1 MHPSAT
7 VSKAP
12 INVKPQTDAPE
23 NKLPHVES
31 APVHKST
38 AWPGAGR
45 MSGNLFEDRNWLLPP
60 NYPNNDSKDA
70 TGITSPK
77 PSIKEEPKI
86 GEQPNIIPKTDKC
99 GWEPN
104 CPFCKNQDKEDWDG
118 KHQNQLQ
125 QKTSP
130 QPKMQRP
137 QARCPPNPQ
146 KPDQETPDKYL
157 SQTKI
162 CQQWK
167 AEMESMNTKYNLD
180 CFSDSKLDSESD
192 EGEEYKYEHGYK
204 ALILEHY
211 SLRISH
217 FIVASL
223 HFQKVTYPSFL

>member
-1 MHPSAT
+1 MEKGKRAASTKRFMPSAAPKSGETAVCPSAT

-23 NKLPHVES
+23 NRPRPLES

-38 AWPGAGR
+38 PWPSAGK
-45 MSGNLFEDRNWLLPP
+45 MSGNLFEDRKWLLPP
-60 NYPNNDSKDA
+60 NYLNNDSKYA
-70 TGITSPK
+70 TGITSQK

-86 GEQPNIIPKTDKC
+86 GEQSNISPKTDKC
-99 GWEPN
+99 GWGPN

-125 QKTSP
+125 QKLSL

-137 QARCPPNPQ
+137 QVRCPQNLQ

-162 CQQWK
+162 HQQWE
-167 AEMESMNTKYNLD
+167 AEMERLKTKYILD
-180 CFSDSKLDSESD
+180 YFSDSELDLESD
-192 EGEEYKYEHGYK
+192 EGEDYRYEHGYET
-204 ALILEHY
+204 LI
-211 SLRISH
+211 
-217 FIVASL
+217 
-223 HFQKVTYPSFL
+223 